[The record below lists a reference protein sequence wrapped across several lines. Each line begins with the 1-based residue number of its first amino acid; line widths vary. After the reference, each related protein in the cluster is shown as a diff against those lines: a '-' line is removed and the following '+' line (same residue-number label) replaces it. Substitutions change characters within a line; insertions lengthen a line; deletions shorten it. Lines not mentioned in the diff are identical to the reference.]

1 MVLSAVEMA
10 QNVLKH
16 WQGEGI
22 HVDKSH
28 TLSSLVYHPDIL
40 YTVHV
45 VSEIESRSAKPNL
58 DLVIETRDRIHQ
70 RLLSLLGN
78 DSDATIRAQLAL
90 GHSYSTPGLSRG
102 HEKNSFKNA
111 LDLFQDV
118 VSKANKR
125 YSGPWSFL
133 RLDHP
138 LVLEARREAALAR
151 VFVGDMAVA
160 CMQKSLKVLQN
171 LAATQQQKMGLSHS
185 QTLQT
190 HMAVLATAVALNNP
204 VSGDIGDDLLSRLR
218 PPEVRSE
225 RRVKSLLMEERV
237 AHIYWSG
244 GLFSICKEIFIELTG
259 CDGYVDATSEDEET
273 IACKEIARRAKDS
286 LQDVEKDMTDAS
298 RKGEL
303 GLILEKLQP
312 SEGSVEEGRRKST
325 SF

>member
-28 TLSSLVYHPDIL
+28 TLSSLVYHPDIM

-102 HEKNSFKNA
+102 HEKISFKNA
-111 LDLFQDV
+111 LDLFRDV

-138 LVLEARREAALAR
+138 LVLEARRDAALAR
-151 VFVGDMAVA
+151 IFVGDMAVA
-160 CMQKSLKVLQN
+160 CMQKSSNVLQN
-171 LAATQQQKMGLSHS
+171 VAVTQQLKMGRSHS

-190 HMAVLATAVALNNP
+190 RMALLATAVALNNP
-204 VSGDIGDDLLSRLR
+204 VSGDIRDDLLSRLR
-218 PPEVRSE
+218 GPEVRSE
-225 RRVKSLLMEERV
+225 RRVESLLMEERI
-237 AHIYWSG
+237 AYIYWSG
-244 GLFSICKEIFIELTG
+244 GLFSICKEIFIELIG
-259 CDGYVDATSEDEET
+259 CDGYVDATTDDEET

-286 LQDVEKDMTDAS
+286 LQDVEKEMTDAS

-303 GLILEKLQP
+303 GPTLEKLQS